1 MMRVPRGR
9 TSYVIRNT
17 PYAIRSLILC
27 VLVLSALATAQA
39 QAPALTLPQALERAL
54 AQNPELANQRATLAN
69 ARADLAAKQADPS
82 TLVVPLTQAKNSAAL
97 EEARTAQKQLEV
109 LQSVLSAYAALYEAQ
124 ENVKVLEAQL
134 ALDARNLEV
143 AKAKLEAK
151 NGTALEVAKAEST
164 LAASRQSLADA
175 RASLPILAARL
186 ETLLGQPAGGATR
199 VTPPPAF
206 QEVKL
211 DPGALE
217 QGLARLPSLLQAAQ
231 SVELAELNVR
241 LADNDYTPAAT
252 LRDARA
258 SLENARRSLDNARQ
272 NALTTLRDA
281 YRAVQNALE
290 KVRIAQKELA
300 NDEATL
306 KQDQARFNSGTIS
319 RVQLQ
324 GSEVALTRSRLAYQQ
339 AVNGYFKALA
349 ALSVAA
355 GVDVTGWGPALAR
368 AGGGS

>member
-1 MMRVPRGR
+1 MSLSRHSPLVP
-9 TSYVIRNT
+9 
-17 PYAIRSLILC
+17 C
-27 VLVLSALATAQA
+27 VLLGLLAVPALAQA
-39 QAPALTLPQALERAL
+39 QTTLLTLPQALERAL
-54 AQNPELANQRATLAN
+54 LQNPDLANQRATLAN

-82 TLVVPLTQAKNSAAL
+82 TLIVPLTQAKNSAAL
-97 EEARTAQKQLEV
+97 EETRTAQKQLEV
-109 LQSVLSAYAALYEAQ
+109 MQAVISAYTALHEAQ

-134 ALDARNLEV
+134 ALDSRNLEI

-164 LAASRQSLADA
+164 LAASRQNLSDA
-175 RASLPILAARL
+175 KAQLPILAARL
-186 ETLLGQPAGGATR
+186 EALLGQGANGTTR
-199 VTPPPAF
+199 VAPPPAF

-211 DPGALE
+211 ELGVLE
-217 QGLARLPSLLQAAQ
+217 QGLSRLPSLLQAAQ

-258 SLENARRSLDNARQ
+258 NLENTRRNLETARQ

-281 YRAVQNALE
+281 YRSAQNALE
-290 KVRIAQKELA
+290 KVRIAQKDLA
-300 NDEATL
+300 NDETSL
-306 KQDQARFNSGTIS
+306 EQDQARFASGTIS

-324 GSEVALTRSRLAYQQ
+324 SSEVALIRSRYAYQQ

-355 GVDVTGWGPALAR
+355 GVDVTGWGPSEAKT
-368 AGGGS
+368 GGGS